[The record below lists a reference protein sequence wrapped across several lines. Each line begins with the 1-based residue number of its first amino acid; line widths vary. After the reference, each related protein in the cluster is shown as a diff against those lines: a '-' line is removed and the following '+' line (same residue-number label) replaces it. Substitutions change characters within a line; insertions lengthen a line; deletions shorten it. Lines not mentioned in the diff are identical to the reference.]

1 MKELHVPVLEDL
13 VSNSFEENE
22 AIFSKLSVRK
32 HFASRPDLILASST
46 VFARLRMSER
56 AMLLKSVVDF
66 ARGGVE
72 EEGEEENEREEEEEE
87 EKKKKSERTGTT
99 TAAATKKKISQTK
112 IRKKKTMD
120 FLGGGGGSY
129 AKKSGEDEDDG
140 SASLVT
146 KAISEEDAMKFL
158 ELAEKCVL
166 FAKEKEEYEA
176 HLANASALAKKAF
189 AVVARSYVKTLRE
202 MGVLERALEPLKYA
216 LKTYSNVVS
225 RGKVTFLHAVCY
237 ETCVELKREN
247 EAYDLEDFSSPWK
260 IRPKLDLRRKILQT
274 IAITPVCRACARK
287 STIELFRSFHTAFR
301 CRRKRSADESRWR
314 VITNCSWRPS
324 FERVKRR
331 RFCPRRAGFPRRHRM
346 WSDKR

>member
-1 MKELHVPVLEDL
+1 MKEPHVPVLEDL

-202 MGVLERALEPLKYA
+202 MGVLERALEPLKCA
-216 LKTYSNVVS
+216 LKMYSNVVS
-225 RGKVTFLHAVCY
+225 RERTRR
-237 ETCVELKREN
+237 TR
-247 EAYDLEDFSSPWK
+247 EDFSSPWK